1 MMTYSH
7 NDIVSLMLKPISFGG
22 IEDNT
27 TDETD
32 DFEWDNSFREGGFD
46 AVMLGAATITGG
58 AVVTQFD
65 SPLPGP
71 ADVVGGAIIVVG
83 VAELAIGTVI
93 YGTGL
98 IGGAIDQFTGP

>member
-1 MMTYSH
+1 MRNS
-7 NDIVSLMLKPISFGG
+7 NGKVISLMLMPVSFGG
-22 IEDNT
+22 IEDNL

-32 DFEWDNSFREGGFD
+32 GFEWDNDFREEGFD
-46 AVMLGAATITGG
+46 AVMLGAATITSG

-71 ADVVGGAIIVVG
+71 ADLVGGAIIVIG
-83 VAELAIGTVI
+83 VAEIAIGTVV

-98 IGGAIDQFTGP
+98 VGGVIDQLTGP